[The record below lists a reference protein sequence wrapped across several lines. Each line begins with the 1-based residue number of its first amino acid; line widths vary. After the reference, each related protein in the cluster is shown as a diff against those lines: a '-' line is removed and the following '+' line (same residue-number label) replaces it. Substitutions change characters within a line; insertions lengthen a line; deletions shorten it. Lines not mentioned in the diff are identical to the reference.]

1 MTQAGGTG
9 DNGQIGA
16 PYTVRF
22 AKGQFAGVRI
32 KGNRNIV
39 AGRGGVRN
47 FAAGIVIEG
56 GSANTV
62 TRVTVEENFGPPGS
76 DDLGD
81 GIVVLDSTGNQIT
94 TNTVR
99 TTGPSRDR
107 PARGRRAERHPG
119 QPDRRQPAAGDLPIA
134 SQCPHAMSGLSAPP
148 SDSDAEVLRPVVDV
162 DEGELVPMRPRA
174 VGSDAA
180 LTTSTPILG
189 RAPQRPPSPG
199 RFTEPPLRD
208 NDSSD
213 ARLPRRRQRV
223 AVAGWSFGLHWVTPT
238 DHAARLASRWM
249 PATRGKVIVLVK
261 AAPVLTSNLDETMSR
276 LPQLMVGGR
285 HGKVG

>member
-94 TNTVR
+94 ANTVR
-99 TTGPSRDR
+99 NNGPFDGIVLLGG
-107 PARGRRAERHPG
+107 AGRNVIRANLIV
-119 QPDRRQPAAGDLPIA
+119 DNRQPEISPLQVNVPTR
-134 SQCPHAMSGLSAPP
+134 CPGS
-148 SDSDAEVLRPVVDV
+148 
-162 DEGELVPMRPRA
+162 RPR
-174 VGSDAA
+174 
-180 LTTSTPILG
+180 
-189 RAPQRPPSPG
+189 RP
-199 RFTEPPLRD
+199 
-208 NDSSD
+208 
-213 ARLPRRRQRV
+213 
-223 AVAGWSFGLHWVTPT
+223 TPT
-238 DHAARLASRWM
+238 PRSCGRLSTSKRESWYPCGLAPLARTQR
-249 PATRGKVIVLVK
+249 
-261 AAPVLTSNLDETMSR
+261 
-276 LPQLMVGGR
+276 
-285 HGKVG
+285 